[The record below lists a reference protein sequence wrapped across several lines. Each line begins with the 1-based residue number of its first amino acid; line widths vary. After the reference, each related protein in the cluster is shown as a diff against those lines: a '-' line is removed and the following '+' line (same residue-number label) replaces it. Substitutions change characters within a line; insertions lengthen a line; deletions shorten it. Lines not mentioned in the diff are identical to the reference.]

1 MNKICEIVQD
11 LLPLYVDG
19 VCSRSAA
26 ELVEEHIR
34 DCEAC
39 RSVHEKMQSDVSENA
54 LRNEKSGVLVRH
66 EKWEF
71 QKFLKSLLAA
81 MGVIYFPFVFVWAYM
96 HKIDLGFIS
105 ANYWFSLA
113 AYLLVT
119 FPYYLSLIE
128 LTFFAFRVF
137 DGKKRALSEKI
148 WNTVSTVAAVL
159 LWTIPYDSDSRL
171 LIALILAGTLAAL
184 WLVSA
189 LVYKRKPRLCV
200 ILAEKSFWCCFAVLA
215 LICAGVLAAGNIQWE
230 KKEQVETVTV
240 TVHDYGSEYE
250 GVSLRVE
257 PQQQSEWR
265 LVDSIYVSQISV
277 QWINETSEDLEYD
290 AACRIYRSVGDGKWE
305 LFVSGDSSVADL
317 KAYDLAANTSHTRR
331 YRLDSQAFETGR
343 YKFVA
348 TVEGKEVWFIFY
360 VMKEMKTYG

>member
-19 VCSRSAA
+19 VCSHSAA
-26 ELVEEHIR
+26 ELVEEHVR
-34 DCEAC
+34 DCETC
-39 RSVHEKMQSDVSENA
+39 RTVHEKMRSDVSENA
-54 LRNEKSGVLVRH
+54 LRNEKSGVLIRH
-66 EKWEF
+66 EKWEIR
-71 QKFLKSLLAA
+71 KFLKSLLAA

-105 ANYWFSLA
+105 ANYWFSLG

-128 LTFFAFRVF
+128 LTFSAFRVF
-137 DGKKRALSEKI
+137 DGKKRVLSEKI
-148 WNTVSTVAAVL
+148 WNTVSTVVAVL
-159 LWTIPYDSDSRL
+159 LLIIPYDCGSRV
-171 LIALILAGTLAAL
+171 LIALVLAVALAAL
-184 WLVSA
+184 WLVSV
-189 LVYKRKPRLCV
+189 LVYKRKPGVRL
-200 ILAEKSFWCCFAVLA
+200 ILAEKSFWCCLAVLA
-215 LICAGVLAAGNIQWE
+215 LICAGVLAAGNIQWTE
-230 KKEQVETVTV
+230 KEPVQTVTV

-257 PQQQSEWR
+257 PQQQREWR
-265 LVDSIYVSQISV
+265 LDDSVYVSQISV
-277 QWINETSEDLEYD
+277 QWINETGEDLKYD
-290 AACRIYRSVGDGKWE
+290 ASCRIYRSVGDGKWE

-317 KAYDLAANTSHTRR
+317 QAYDLAANTSHTRR
-331 YRLDSQAFETGR
+331 YRLNSEAFETGR

-360 VMKEMKTYG
+360 VMKEMKMYG